1 MVMGELLS
9 PSVVFVSWFFLFFPT
24 KEAGPLQLG
33 YEYGVTSQK
42 RSIGQEHHTSSPN
55 AVL

>member
-1 MVMGELLS
+1 MVMGELFF
-9 PSVVFVSWFFLFFPT
+9 PSVVFVSFFPFFPT